1 MNGRLASSA
10 VAVAMLATTTSLG
23 TEPVQ
28 DPDPDPAPTS
38 SELPPEVV
46 DDRAATAVLARH
58 LAAMG
63 GADRRD
69 GITSTRS
76 RASLELGGT
85 ATEFR
90 LLTRRE
96 GGFLVRQAIPGLGE
110 LEIGFDGTTGWRRD
124 TSDGKATPI
133 TARQAEEFRRS
144 FDFQALVRNLDRRF
158 SGARMQPVEE
168 VDSTPCDVVL
178 VEDGEERLKL
188 LFDQA
193 TGLVRAIEIVDAEQR
208 LRRRVVIQSWADEPG
223 PFRWVRDLRIEQP
236 RSTLTARYSSVTF
249 DDVAEA
255 SFEPPPE
262 LERARKDVVE

>member
-1 MNGRLASSA
+1 
-10 VAVAMLATTTSLG
+10 MLATATSLG
-23 TEPVQ
+23 TGRAQEPG
-28 DPDPDPAPTS
+28 PDPTPTS
-38 SELPPEVV
+38 SELQPEVV
-46 DDRAATAVLARH
+46 NDSAANAILARH

-63 GADRRD
+63 GAEQRD
-69 GITSTRS
+69 AITSTRS
-76 RASLELGGT
+76 KASLELGGT

-124 TSDGKATPI
+124 TPDGVATPI
-133 TARQAEEFRRS
+133 TSRQAEEFRRS

-158 SGARMQPVEE
+158 SGARVQPVEE
-168 VDSTPCDVVL
+168 VDSIPCDVVL
-178 VEDGEERLKL
+178 VADDEERLKL
-188 LFDQA
+188 LFDHE

-223 PFRWVRDLRIEQP
+223 PFRWVRELRIEQP
-236 RSTLTARYSSVTF
+236 RSTLKARYSSVTF

-255 SFEPPPE
+255 TFEVPPE
-262 LERARKDVVE
+262 IERMRKDVAE

>member
-1 MNGRLASSA
+1 M
-10 VAVAMLATTTSLG
+10 AVAMLATATSPG
-23 TEPVQ
+23 TESVQ
-28 DPDPDPAPTS
+28 DQQPDPAPTS

-46 DDRAATAVLARH
+46 DDPAAAAILERH
-58 LAAMG
+58 LVAMG

-76 RASLELGGT
+76 KASLELGGT

-124 TSDGKATPI
+124 TADGRATPI

-158 SGARMQPVEE
+158 SGARVQPMEE
-168 VDSTPCDVVL
+168 VDSTPCDVIL

-188 LFDQA
+188 CFDRA

-208 LRRRVVIQSWADEPG
+208 LRRRVVILSWADEPG
-223 PFRWVRDLRIEQP
+223 PFRWVRDLLIEQP
-236 RSTLTARYSSVTF
+236 RSTLKARYASVTF

-262 LERARKDVVE
+262 IERMRKDVVE